1 MKVPVFAMLF
11 IACCVTLPIAVG
23 INVLNS
29 IPQFS
34 FVTTKSTTHLKI
46 AAIYPIIV

>member
-11 IACCVTLPIAVG
+11 IACCVALPIAVG